1 MDRRTF
7 AKGTGAWAAG
17 AWAAGASLAR
27 AQDAPLPEP
36 PAAVHPIDLFDLEEL
51 EGRAQKLLPPG
62 PFAFVAG
69 GVGAEWTLH
78 ENRRAFGRYVIQ
90 PQYLAGRPPPDLSTT
105 LMGAKLS
112 APLITTPIGGQGLFH
127 ATAEVGCALG
137 TKASGLL
144 MTASGAA
151 TNTLEQIAEAIG
163 SGPKWYQI
171 YMPADRGEAAE
182 LMQRVRAAGYTA
194 VVFTVDALG
203 AGNSES
209 LQRTGFPTGRALQ
222 AASARLTA
230 GAPGSQYKRPT
241 QKRSY
246 GWDDVEFIQK
256 ASGLPVLLKGV
267 LTPQLAVEGIR
278 RGAAGIQVS
287 NHGGRQIDTVPAA
300 IDALGPIAEAVKGRV
315 PIIVDSGF
323 RRGTDVF
330 KALAMGANAVAM
342 GRPVM
347 YGLALGGSEGV
358 KSVYDKLKQEL
369 TSTMQAAG
377 AGRISDITRAFVA
390 KAPAS

>member
-1 MDRRTF
+1 MDRRVF
-7 AKGTGAWAAG
+7 VGAAG
-17 AWAAGASLAR
+17 AWAANAALAR
-27 AQDAPLPEP
+27 AQDAPLPDP
-36 PAAVHPIDLFDLEEL
+36 PSAIHPIELYDLEEL
-51 EGRAQKLLPPG
+51 EGQAQKLLPPG
-62 PFAFVAG
+62 PFAFIAG

-78 ENRRAFGRYVIQ
+78 ENRRAFGRYVIL
-90 PQYLAGRPPPDLSTT
+90 PQYLASRPPPDLSTT

-112 APLITTPIGGQGLFH
+112 APLITTPVGGQGLFH
-127 ATAEVGCALG
+127 RSADVGTAQG
-137 TKASGLL
+137 TVASGLL
-144 MTASGAA
+144 MTASGAS
-151 TNTLEQIAEAIG
+151 TNTLEQIASALG
-163 SGPKWYQI
+163 AGPKWYQI

-209 LQRTGFPTGRALQ
+209 LQRTGFPTGQALA
-222 AASARLTA
+222 AASAKLTA
-230 GAPGSQYKRPT
+230 GAPGAQYKRGP

-287 NHGGRQIDTVPAA
+287 NHGGRQIDSVPAA

-330 KALAMGANAVAM
+330 KALALGANAVAM

-369 TSTMQAAG
+369 ASTMQSAG
-377 AGRISDITRAFVA
+377 AGKISDINRSFVG
-390 KAPAS
+390 KAEA

>member
-1 MDRRTF
+1 MDRRVF
-7 AKGTGAWAAG
+7 VGAAG
-17 AWAAGASLAR
+17 AWAASAALAR
-27 AQDAPLPEP
+27 AQDAPLPDP
-36 PAAVHPIDLFDLEEL
+36 PSAIHPIELYDLEEL
-51 EGRAQKLLPPG
+51 EGQAQKLLPPG
-62 PFAFVAG
+62 PFAFIAG

-78 ENRRAFGRYVIQ
+78 ENRRAFGRYVIL
-90 PQYLAGRPPPDLSTT
+90 PQYLASRPPPDLSTT

-112 APLITTPIGGQGLFH
+112 APLITTPVGGQGLFH
-127 ATAEVGCALG
+127 RSADVGTAQG
-137 TKASGLL
+137 TVASGLL
-144 MTASGAA
+144 MTASGAS
-151 TNTLEQIAEAIG
+151 TNTLEQIASALG
-163 SGPKWYQI
+163 AGPKWYQI

-209 LQRTGFPTGRALQ
+209 LQRTGFPTGQALA
-222 AASARLTA
+222 AASAKLTA
-230 GAPGSQYKRPT
+230 GAPGAQYKRGP

-287 NHGGRQIDTVPAA
+287 NHGGRQIDSVPAA

-330 KALAMGANAVAM
+330 KALALGANAVAM

-369 TSTMQAAG
+369 ASTMQSAG
-377 AGRISDITRAFVA
+377 AGKISDINRSFVG
-390 KAPAS
+390 KAEA

>member
-1 MDRRTF
+1 MDRRAF
-7 AKGTGAWAAG
+7 VGTAG
-17 AWAAGASLAR
+17 AWAAGAGLAR
-27 AQDAPLPEP
+27 AQDAALPDP
-36 PAAVHPIDLFDLEEL
+36 PSAIHPITLFDLEEL
-51 EGRAQKLLPPG
+51 EGQAQKLLPPG

-78 ENRRAFGRYVIQ
+78 ENRRAFGRYVIE
-90 PQYLAGRPPPDLSTT
+90 PQYLAGKPPPDLTTT
-105 LMGAKLS
+105 LLGARLS
-112 APLITTPIGGQGLFH
+112 APLITTPVGGMGLLH
-127 ATAEVGCALG
+127 RSADVGCAMG
-137 TKASGLL
+137 TMASGLL
-144 MTASGAA
+144 MTASGAS
-151 TNTLEQIAEAIG
+151 TNTLEQIASAIG
-163 SGPKWYQI
+163 PGPKWYQI

-194 VVFTVDALG
+194 VVFTIDALG

-209 LQRTGFPTGRALQ
+209 LQRTGFPTGQALQ
-222 AASARLTA
+222 AAAARLTA
-230 GAPGSQYKRPT
+230 GAPGAQYKRGP

-246 GWDDVEFIQK
+246 SWDDVAFIQK

-300 IDALGPIAEAVKGRV
+300 IDALGPIAEAVKGRI

-330 KALAMGANAVAM
+330 KALA
-342 GRPVM
+342 
-347 YGLALGGSEGV
+347 LGGAEGV

-377 AGRISDITRAFVA
+377 AGKISDITRAFVA
-390 KAPAS
+390 RGES